1 MAEPTTPNDR
11 AIWVARLERRLD
23 NTDAE
28 TRRLSHELVAVLAHF
43 GDFAELDGS
52 ERERELERVLAGL
65 GERAGIGPPPR

>member
-43 GDFAELDGS
+43 GNFAELDET
-52 ERERELERVLAGL
+52 ERERDLERVLAGL
-65 GERAGIGPPPR
+65 GARAGIGPPP